1 MDIKAIY
8 EKGVLRPLRGLGLKE
23 GEEIEVTV
31 KGSILDEI
39 DRLTKPSKKEVIEE
53 SIELS
58 ELGEG
63 FE

>member
-8 EKGVLRPLRGLGLKE
+8 EKGVLRPLRGLALKE

-63 FE
+63 VE